1 MKSLTIILIVL
12 IALMQYPLWIGKGS
26 WFRVWNLNHQID
38 AQKKINADNQIR
50 NNVLNAEVTDLKQGF
65 TAIEERAR
73 NELGMIKQ
81 DEIFFQVTNH
91 EKEKKETEQLD
102 VSPVKR

>member
-1 MKSLTIILIVL
+1 M
-12 IALMQYPLWIGKGS
+12 
-26 WFRVWNLNHQID
+26 WNLNHQID

-65 TAIEERAR
+65 SAIEERAR

-91 EKEKKETEQLD
+91 EKEKKEIEQLD